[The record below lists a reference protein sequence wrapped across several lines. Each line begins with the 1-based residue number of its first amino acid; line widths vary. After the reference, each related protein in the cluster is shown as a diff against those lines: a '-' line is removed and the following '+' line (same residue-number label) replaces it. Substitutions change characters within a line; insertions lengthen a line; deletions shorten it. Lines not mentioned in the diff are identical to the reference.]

1 MSGRAPL
8 PSGEGGPKGR
18 VRGYRVRHI
27 RREDTHAEKIA
38 GSGCGI
44 AEHSDSSFAGKY
56 RLIATSSTS
65 IVTSFASSWNWM
77 EWFMTDRNRQR
88 KIGSETH
95 VYSNWDRGYSV

>member
-1 MSGRAPL
+1 MQRKS
-8 PSGEGGPKGR
+8 
-18 VRGYRVRHI
+18 H
-27 RREDTHAEKIA
+27 

-65 IVTSFASSWNWM
+65 IVMSFASLWNWM

-88 KIGSETH
+88 KIGSDTH
-95 VYSNWDRGYSV
+95 VYSNWDTGRDPDCFAEMIRVLLPHPALRTCE